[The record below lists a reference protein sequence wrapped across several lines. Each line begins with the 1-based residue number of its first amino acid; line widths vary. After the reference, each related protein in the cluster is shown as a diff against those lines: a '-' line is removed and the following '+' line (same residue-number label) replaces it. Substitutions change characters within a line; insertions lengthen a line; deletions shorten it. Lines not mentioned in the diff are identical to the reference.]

1 MGCEVGGLLSRT
13 HAPRIAG
20 ISRKPRPVAR
30 RTPSSEAIPTST
42 GALALRLWGDYLG
55 RYAGKLALALI
66 AMGLYAASAA
76 AIPAGVEWI
85 NAGLS
90 GEAASVKGLPREV
103 GLWGPA
109 LIIALGA
116 ANALAQY
123 VQARLSA
130 SAALSALRDMQAEMF
145 DKLLTIDDAQLRGF
159 GAGQSIGRLTNDAT
173 VLRETLTRAL
183 TAVRD
188 LLTLIALCAVMVW
201 YDWVL
206 FAVVIAIY
214 AIIGWPVARI
224 GAHLRK
230 SSREA
235 QAQTGDIASL
245 AGEAVAGA
253 RMIRVYNLETQESA
267 RGKSAFDARLSTL
280 QRMARLRALNEPFIF
295 FVGSIAMAI
304 VIAAVAIRIGAGAL
318 NVPQFIS
325 FIIALLMLSQPARG
339 LSTLNAVA
347 QEGFGAFERM
357 LALIDTEPKIVDATD
372 AKPLAVTSGA
382 VSFRDVSFSYDGGSA
397 ALDGFSLNIP
407 AGKTVALV
415 GESGAGKS
423 TVFNLLTRLYAPQSG
438 VIAIDGQDIASVTLK
453 SLRANIALVSQE
465 GALFNA
471 TVADNIAFG
480 KPGAALADIVT
491 AAQAAAAD
499 DFIRALPNGYETMVG
514 EAGGNLSGGQRQRI
528 AIARAFLKDAPIL
541 LLDEAT
547 SALDAESESLIQ
559 EALSRLTKGRTTI
572 VIAHRLS
579 TIKRADLIVAMA
591 GGRAVEAGAHEELL
605 AKGGYYAK
613 VTTMQAAGA

>member
-1 MGCEVGGLLSRT
+1 MEEKSRSSLTLARRLWADYLSRY
-13 HAPRIAG
+13 R
-20 ISRKPRPVAR
+20 
-30 RTPSSEAIPTST
+30 
-42 GALALRLWGDYLG
+42 
-55 RYAGKLALALI
+55 GKLALALC

-90 GEAASVKGLPREV
+90 GEASRLAGLPAKV
-103 GLWGPA
+103 GLWGPVV
-109 LIIALGA
+109 IMALGA
-116 ANALAQY
+116 ANALSQY

-130 SAALSALRDMQAEMF
+130 SAALSALRDMQAAMHE
-145 DKLLTIDDAQLRGF
+145 KLLTIDDAQLREF
-159 GAGQSIGRLTNDAT
+159 GAGQSISRLTNDPT

-183 TAVRD
+183 TAIRD

-206 FAVVIAIY
+206 FAAVVVIY
-214 AIIGWPVARI
+214 AVIGWPVARI

-235 QAQTGDIASL
+235 QAQIGDVASL
-245 AGEAVAGA
+245 ANEAVAGA
-253 RMIRVYNLETQESA
+253 RMIRVYNLEAREAA
-267 RGKSAFDARLSTL
+267 RGREGFDARLATL
-280 QRMARLRALNEPFIF
+280 QAMARLRALNEPFIF
-295 FVGSIAMAI
+295 FVGSIALAI
-304 VIAAVAIRIGAGAL
+304 VIAVVAMRISAGAL

-357 LALIDTEPKIVDATD
+357 LALIDARPNIVDAPGEN
-372 AKPLAVTSGA
+372 PLAVAAGA
-382 VSFRDVSFSYDGGSA
+382 VTFRDVSFSYDGANA
-397 ALDGFSLNIP
+397 ALDRFSLDVP

-423 TVFNLLTRLYAPQSG
+423 TVFNLLTRLYAPQQGAIS
-438 VIAIDGQDIASVTLK
+438 IDGQRIDSVTIK
-453 SLRANIALVSQE
+453 SLRANIAVVAQE
-465 GALFNA
+465 GVLFNA
-471 TVADNIAFG
+471 SVADNIGFG
-480 KPGAALADIVT
+480 KRRAGRDEIIMAAK
-491 AAQAAAAD
+491 AAAAD
-499 DFIRALPNGYETMVG
+499 DFIRALPGGYDAMVG

-528 AIARAFLKDAPIL
+528 AIARAFLKNAPIL

-547 SALDAESESLIQ
+547 SALDAESEMAIQ
-559 EALSRLTKGRTTI
+559 GALARLTAGRTTI

-579 TIKRADLIVAMA
+579 TIRSADLIVAMEK
-591 GGRAVEAGAHEELL
+591 GRVIETGAHEALV

-613 VTTMQAAGA
+613 ASKMQNAPA